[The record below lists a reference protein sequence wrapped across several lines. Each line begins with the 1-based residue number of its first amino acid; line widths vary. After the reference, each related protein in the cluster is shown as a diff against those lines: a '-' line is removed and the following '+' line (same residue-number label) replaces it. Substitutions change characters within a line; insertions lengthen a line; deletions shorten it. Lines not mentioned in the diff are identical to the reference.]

1 MPFPTLPP
9 LPVAALA
16 LLPSVVLSLKTC
28 VPHTNPH
35 TCAPSL
41 HPTPTTC
48 GSPCTAVLSALSL
61 KCIIAKDL
69 ASKVNLYVPPVI
81 MARTKQTA
89 RKATGGSA
97 PRVNLQVL
105 QKKKAKAKAASNK
118 PSLKIPANVN
128 SGWWGHV
135 VSEEYMYKVK
145 KADVKFIC
153 NDPKPYFG
161 FYSKGEPVLSTPP
174 IIPGGF
180 QHAMT
185 SQVAPLPTALVHL
198 HLEGLHQDIGHP
210 QLPFNLATPESMEAY
225 EKEASHL
232 ANTLCAYS
240 RVVLFLTTHSDED
253 RGDLFTG
260 YLHKKPVASKPF
272 QVLQLLLSPLSK
284 VADGADIVFYVC
296 GSVVTNPQSFDG
308 VKEVAQQFT
317 PRSML
322 LFDAQNLQLAFT
334 VPYLQSLL
342 DNTIIQGFP
351 ISSAAKVALNNCG
364 MLGRHSNIILVMCQK
379 EGLVV
384 EKFLWTDK
392 YIKPWGHHLPV
403 QCPQCGTIQKW
414 VGGSA
419 EKTMTYECQYSECGK
434 DMGAGGMSLPPKIYT
449 FSIPENATQLPQGKR
464 GTSSW
469 LQITLYVKFGPTPT
483 ISDAHRGWGMCLESN
498 DGQRAA
504 DSHDRSLGE
513 GIGFNSCAAPLYE
526 PSPWISEIE
535 KSHGRAIEAVQYR
548 NNRTNIWGTVKFQGT
563 EMSEN
568 FSRGMSTEDRGEGW
582 DKEKVSKRN
591 SAEQSVFR
599 APTDNQSD
607 NRPKA

>member
-1 MPFPTLPP
+1 
-9 LPVAALA
+9 
-16 LLPSVVLSLKTC
+16 
-28 VPHTNPH
+28 
-35 TCAPSL
+35 
-41 HPTPTTC
+41 
-48 GSPCTAVLSALSL
+48 
-61 KCIIAKDL
+61 
-69 ASKVNLYVPPVI
+69 

-128 SGWWGHV
+128 SFCVMCRDGGDMWVCDKKGCNRVVCHKCLI

-308 VKEVAQQFT
+308 VKEVAQQ
-317 PRSML
+317 SML

-334 VPYLQSLL
+334 VPCLQSVL

-364 MLGRHSNIILVMCQK
+364 R
-379 EGLVV
+379 
-384 EKFLWTDK
+384 F
-392 YIKPWGHHLPV
+392 
-403 QCPQCGTIQKW
+403 
-414 VGGSA
+414 GG
-419 EKTMTYECQYSECGK
+419 G
-434 DMGAGGMSLPPKIYT
+434 
-449 FSIPENATQLPQGKR
+449 
-464 GTSSW
+464 
-469 LQITLYVKFGPTPT
+469 
-483 ISDAHRGWGMCLESN
+483 
-498 DGQRAA
+498 
-504 DSHDRSLGE
+504 
-513 GIGFNSCAAPLYE
+513 
-526 PSPWISEIE
+526 
-535 KSHGRAIEAVQYR
+535 
-548 NNRTNIWGTVKFQGT
+548 
-563 EMSEN
+563 
-568 FSRGMSTEDRGEGW
+568 
-582 DKEKVSKRN
+582 KVS
-591 SAEQSVFR
+591 V
-599 APTDNQSD
+599 D
-607 NRPKA
+607 